1 MKSQLIKVFEL
12 LKETYQE
19 WSSDDPFG
27 KAAAVSYY
35 AVFALPGLLLIIVTL
50 VSLVYDDSTTSNQI
64 TETLSS
70 MIGKDSAESITSI
83 MTSIQKEDQSTLST
97 VIGLGSLLFGA
108 TGLFI
113 QLQKSL
119 NSLWQV
125 EKSRETGI
133 LTLLKDRATS
143 LGVIIIIGFLLL
155 LSLVLSTVISI
166 LSDWIS
172 LNFSEELYLVAS
184 TLDFFISLGIVTLLF
199 ATIFK
204 TLPDVKIKWRMV
216 WLGAFVTSCLFTLG
230 KNLISFY
237 LSHSDPG
244 SSFGTGS
251 SIIFFLLWISYSC
264 LILFFG
270 AKFTKVYGRK
280 YGYQIKA
287 SKNAIRSAD
296 YRLSHQDE
304 EDSKN

>member
-1 MKSQLIKVFEL
+1 MKEQLMNVFEL
-12 LKETYQE
+12 LKDTYKK

-50 VSLVYDDSTTSNQI
+50 INVFYDDSTTSNQI

-70 MIGKDSAESITSI
+70 MVGMDSALKISSIIDT
-83 MTSIQKEDQSTLST
+83 IQKEDQSTIST
-97 VIGLGSLLFGA
+97 LIGIGSLLFGA

-125 EKSRETGI
+125 EKRSDAGI

-155 LSLVLSTVISI
+155 LSLILSTVISI

-172 LNFSEELYLVAS
+172 YNFGEELYNVA
-184 TLDFFISLGIVTLLF
+184 TILNFIISLGIFTLLF
-199 ATIFK
+199 ASIYK
-204 TLPDVKIKWRMV
+204 ILPDVEIRWRMV
-216 WLGAFVTSCLFTLG
+216 WLGAFVTSCLFTIG
-230 KNLISFY
+230 QNLISFY
-237 LSHSDPG
+237 LSHSNPA
-244 SSFGTGS
+244 SSFGAGS
-251 SIIFFLLWISYSC
+251 AIILFLLWISYSC

-270 AKFTKVYGRK
+270 ASFTQVFGRK

-287 SKNAIRSAD
+287 SKNAQRSAD
-296 YRLSHQDE
+296 YRLNRMNDKD
-304 EDSKN
+304 DSE